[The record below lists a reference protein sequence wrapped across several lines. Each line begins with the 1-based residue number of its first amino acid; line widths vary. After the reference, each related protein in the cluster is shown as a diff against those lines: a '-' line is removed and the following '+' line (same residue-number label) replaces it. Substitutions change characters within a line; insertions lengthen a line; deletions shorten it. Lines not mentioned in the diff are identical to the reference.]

1 MAFLPNDELDS
12 LFEATV
18 ETIEEAVIDAMI
30 ANRPMTGANDL
41 EVRALPH
48 EALMALLGSRQ

>member
-48 EALMALLGSRQ
+48 EGLMELMRR